1 MQSSVRRA
9 LFAGSWY
16 PARASECERQIKAFI
31 DQGHIT
37 PPRNPNPVGGIVPHA
52 GWTFSGSIACN
63 VIHCLKQA
71 GPPGPDVIVLFG
83 MHLHRGSANIMM
95 PTGGWETPFGV
106 IPVQEDLAAAIAQRF
121 AFRLETPARFTE
133 DNTIELQLPFIKYFF
148 PDAAIVAM
156 GVPPTQASLAIGNAV
171 VDTARQ
177 LGLSVKVIGS
187 TDLTHYGDNYGLA
200 SHGTGPA
207 AVAWVR
213 QENDRRVIEAML
225 GLDPERVIDEA
236 LKNQNACCPGAAAT
250 AIQAGKHLGATV
262 AESITY
268 ATSYDR
274 SPGDSFV
281 GYVGIVF

>member
-1 MQSSVRRA
+1 
-9 LFAGSWY
+9 
-16 PARASECERQIKAFI
+16 
-31 DQGHIT
+31 
-37 PPRNPNPVGGIVPHA
+37 
-52 GWTFSGSIACN
+52 
-63 VIHCLKQA
+63 
-71 GPPGPDVIVLFG
+71 
-83 MHLHRGSANIMM
+83 
-95 PTGGWETPFGV
+95 V
-106 IPVQEDLAAAIAQRF
+106 IPVAEELAAAIAKRF

-133 DNTIELQLPFIKYFF
+133 DNTIELQLPFVKYFF

-156 GVPPTQASLAIGNAV
+156 GVPPTRESLAIGGAV
-171 VDTARQ
+171 VEAAGR

-187 TDLTHYGDNYGLA
+187 TDLTHYGENYGLA
-200 SHGTGPA
+200 SHGSGPE

-236 LKNQNACCPGAAAT
+236 LKNRNACCPGAAAT

-274 SPGDSFV
+274 SPGESFV